1 MMRTPTHKSSQKG
14 MIRRWMDR
22 PEKPM
27 EAKPLVY
34 HLKALR
40 RTIIFCIIAVAAAVL
55 VVFFL
60 GSPFL
65 IRHVTQPILQKGI
78 KVIYTEVSEGFST
91 QIKVSLIAGIV
102 LASPLV
108 FIAVW
113 LFVRPGLHRR
123 ERFAAICYL
132 SLSAVLFVVGVF
144 FAYRYVFFL
153 AVNFFV
159 QSGNQFAQ
167 PMLSLGTYI
176 NFMVG
181 FLPPFGIMFQLPI
194 VIIWLSRLG
203 LVTTQQLRRARKF
216 VILAIFTI
224 AAVLTPPDVISQVML
239 GAPLLLLYE
248 VGIICSIFAKP
259 KSEF

>member
-1 MMRTPTHKSSQKG
+1 MRTPRHKSSSGG
-14 MIRRWMDR
+14 MIHRWMNR

-34 HLKALR
+34 HLRALR
-40 RTIIFCIIAVAAAVL
+40 RTIIFCLLAVVAAVL
-55 VVFFL
+55 LVFFL

-65 IRHVTQPILQKGI
+65 IRHVTQPILDKGI

-102 LASPLV
+102 LSSPLMFV
-108 FIAVW
+108 AIW
-113 LFVRPGLHRR
+113 LFVRPGLHRK
-123 ERFAAICYL
+123 ERFVALIYL

-176 NFMVG
+176 NFLVG

-194 VIIWLSRLG
+194 LIVWLSRLG
-203 LVTTQQLRRARKF
+203 LVNTKQLRRVRKY

-248 VGIICSIFAKP
+248 VGIVCSIFAKP
-259 KSEF
+259 KNDF